1 MGLKKSNTICVLGD
15 VRKQITVLFSACADG
30 TVLNTFVLYNGKKLL
45 EKWFDGT
52 KNKVHI
58 DRNKS
63 GFMDPKMFKAYVEKV
78 VLPHFE
84 QQPKQ
89 GYEPMVR
96 YYKTRLSNNAMLSF
110 QGLIIVDGHWSHVKN
125 IELVD
130 MCRQRGVKILR
141 LPSGMSATFQ
151 SLDKSV
157 FGKLKKYWKSH
168 QNDVD
173 YEDDE
178 VS

>member
-30 TVLNTFVLYNGKKLL
+30 TVLNTFVLYNGKKRL

-125 IELVD
+125 IELVEE
-130 MCRQRGVKILR
+130 
-141 LPSGMSATFQ
+141 PP
-151 SLDKSV
+151 
-157 FGKLKKYWKSH
+157 KKKRASRKPLVQNEVQPIDASKRSS
-168 QNDVD
+168 QND
-173 YEDDE
+173 
-178 VS
+178 